1 LFTPEKKKQRFGAW
15 GCLFATRNHAK
26 IACQN
31 PFMLGSFEGGS
42 IGQDMAKMDK
52 LLKGAANP
60 SQAILSCTQ

>member
-1 LFTPEKKKQRFGAW
+1 
-15 GCLFATRNHAK
+15 
-26 IACQN
+26 
-31 PFMLGSFEGGS
+31 MLGGACLQPEIMEELHSEIAACWPFEGGS